1 MEAFAVREAL
11 RAAVGEFGPAGYS
24 VDLGCP
30 STPEAVYWA
39 IEAARSAGPVPS
51 GNGGTSVTDAVLT
64 GV

>member
-1 MEAFAVREAL
+1 VGAVAL
-11 RAAVGEFGPAGYS
+11 KEKS

-39 IEAARSAGPVPS
+39 IEAARSAAGSDTAPAAPVL
-51 GNGGTSVTDAVLT
+51 A